1 MPHSYCL
8 ELAGQRLCCSFQ
20 FLGTSRYFREYIVDG
35 FCDTEQVCLAR
46 EEIEVFRGCNPGM
59 PWNPYAEYKAFLGR
73 IGDELLPKEILMLH
87 CVAFVWHGTA
97 WLLSA
102 PSGTGK
108 TTQFKNLKQLY
119 GDGVQIL
126 CGDNPFLRFS
136 HEKVTVYPSPWNGKE
151 ELFGAEGAP
160 LAGIICLRRGEED
173 IVEPVNPRLAVVH
186 VYRSVIHTGQTEE
199 QIKAAAAF
207 TEALLFRVPIWNMF
221 NRDVPGSTKLLYDT
235 VFEEEAFI

>member
-20 FLGTSRYFREYIVDG
+20 FLGTSRYFREYVVDCS
-35 FCDTEQVCLAR
+35 CDTEPVCLAQ
-46 EEIEVFRGCNPGM
+46 EEIAVFRGCNPGM

-73 IGDELLPKEILMLH
+73 IGDELLSKEILMLH
-87 CVAFVWHGTA
+87 CVAFVWQGKA

-119 GDGVQIL
+119 GDEVQIL

-136 HEKVTVYPSPWNGKE
+136 HEGVTVYPSPWNGKE
-151 ELFGAEGAP
+151 NYRSGLIAP
-160 LAGIICLRRGEED
+160 LGGIVLLKQAGYNHISPITPSDAAVPVLLETNSYCRSKEKLHMLIQLEE
-173 IVEPVNPRLAVVH
+173 RLLQLVPLWQMENLGDLA
-186 VYRSVIHTGQTEE
+186 SSELLLQT
-199 QIKAAAAF
+199 
-207 TEALLFRVPIWNMF
+207 L
-221 NRDVPGSTKLLYDT
+221 GS
-235 VFEEEAFI
+235 